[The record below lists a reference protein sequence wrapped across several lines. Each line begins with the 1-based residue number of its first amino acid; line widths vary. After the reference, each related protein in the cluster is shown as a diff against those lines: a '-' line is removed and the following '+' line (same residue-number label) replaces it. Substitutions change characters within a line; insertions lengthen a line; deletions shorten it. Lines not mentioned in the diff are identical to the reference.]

1 MNVSQFRV
9 FSIRR
14 VFVTL
19 SALACA
25 FALSASSANAD
36 MLVFWDFDQSYYDG
50 ADYVIDSVASE
61 RLNLVNSS
69 IVDGKLTANGGYALG
84 TGTNDGLNVA
94 LPTGSSNYTL
104 SAFLTTTRNGA
115 VGIISWGVRNANR
128 KTNSFR
134 TEKNGIDNY
143 WWGDDLAVTGYPEV
157 ISGFEN
163 HVVATGAG
171 RTQTLYLNGQLIGSR
186 NANGD
191 RSEENR
197 SFFVGNT
204 INNNTETLYGSIDN
218 ASVYNEALEQSEI
231 INIASHTYNGLTNY
245 WKSGDRNDRVS
256 GVVMPDTVTGTT
268 VITGANG
275 TMVFDRELQA
285 GERAYYQGQLASG
298 HDYVIDNMAGSDPA
312 KTTWLRTTSA
322 NLSDA
327 GQTPLGIYVGG
338 TTTASVLTATPAQ
351 LNAVNRT
358 LIMGGGTLELTASG
372 DAVINTNRV
381 DFSSANVNLTGSG
394 KVTVNSTNLMTFR
407 NIAIAEG
414 TALDL
419 SADGDAIVYG
429 TITGSGDLVKT
440 GSGEMI
446 LSSAGNLSYAG
457 TVRVYDG
464 SLTFHVQDVF
474 GNADQ
479 VHNNSYVIDN
489 AIVTNNAPIFNNMR
503 DATFRNG
510 AKIVAANGNPEWK
523 AFMLTGTTTVDF
535 SGSGSAAENPVIF
548 EVSSSAYGDALTNAT
563 ICPYGNTFNVADITK
578 SAEADLVVTAVLA
591 NTPNNGS
598 RAGRFIKTG
607 EGTMKLA
614 GENTYSGGTT
624 LQQGEII
631 AANESALGN
640 GAITIEGGTLTL
652 GEFSTMAQTV
662 TTNGALNIS
671 GGQIN
676 FDFVN
681 VWGAQIDKINLGDGA
696 LNISGGTFNVNFVDG
711 NEEDW
716 FNNAGNGYALITSS
730 GASFAGDLTDH
741 LAGVSSAYGWKL
753 MSSASGLYLYGKIDA
768 DFYKL
773 DSATMTD
780 DVVTGNTYGSYLG
793 IQFDNT
799 TSASATEAVNTGWLI
814 MNDMDGTVKVGEG
827 YTLTQQGLV
836 TGTKGLLKTGA
847 GTLVIERENEYQG
860 GTAIE
865 EGKLVLKDA
874 GTLGTGT
881 SLANAGTF
889 EINNNE
895 DREFTTTISGS
906 GAVVKS
912 GTGALTLSVPNTF
925 TGDLDITEGTVVMA
939 YNAGAAGTTR
949 TATVLGDPSVAG
961 RKITVHAGAT
971 LTTESSNR
979 GIDVFGG
986 ADAHPEF
993 TIVADGGTIATST
1006 NQLTS
1011 YGDIEL
1017 KNGGSFVEN
1026 GGHSSWKTIING
1038 NVYVTEGNATISSVN
1053 DDIGIVPRGLR
1064 NGVEEGVT
1072 FDVAQ
1077 GSELK
1082 ITAHLS
1088 DSRSNLAHG
1097 AVIKAGKGTMTLSNR
1112 YNDYS
1117 GNVTINEGKLI
1128 ADGGWRGANTTTV
1141 FGKYQSKTV
1150 TVNKGAELVLAAQDV
1165 VSNSSTSSPIQFI
1178 VNGGKISNS
1187 GTVYNNLSYT
1197 VFTDGAELYASDG
1210 NNPWKAYKLSMTVS
1224 VLRNADDSA
1233 ADPVRFTSDLSK
1245 PNATFSF
1252 GHETS
1257 LYVEDVTAS
1266 SSTEYDA
1273 KSDLIISAVVTNP
1286 NSESNRTFFK
1296 DGRGTLE
1303 FTAANTFD
1311 GNVGIREGVL
1321 RLSGEGTLGTSEVA
1335 IVDGATLEFAVA
1347 SGEKWFSNTITGD
1360 GQILKTGAGSLYL
1373 NGTDVNPI
1381 TASSLLVEGGSLMFK
1396 GDFTGDVIIGAG
1408 TLLSAGNSVG
1418 TLNVTG
1424 DVTIDGTALFE
1435 FGSYTGADENHDV
1448 IALGADYVFNAGDN
1462 MISLYFENGDAS
1474 SWAVDGAEY
1483 KLIANGGFAEG
1494 DYSSLLGNYTDLFGL
1509 LGKSDGLYL
1518 IAGSGPGPEPG
1529 SGVPEPST
1537 WALLVLGAVGM
1548 LFWRKQK

>member
-1 MNVSQFRV
+1 MKVSHVSSRV
-9 FSIRR
+9 NLYAI
-14 VFVTL
+14 VW
-19 SALACA
+19 ALISLCGV
-25 FALSASSANAD
+25 LTPSANAD

-50 ADYVIDSVASE
+50 SDYVIDTVASE

-69 IVDGKLTANGGYALG
+69 IVDGKLTAEGGYALG
-84 TGTNDGLNVA
+84 TAANNGLNVA
-94 LPTGSSNYTL
+94 LPTGTSNYTL
-104 SAFLTTTRNGA
+104 SAFLTTTKSGA
-115 VGIISWGVRNANR
+115 VGIISWGVRNAGH

-171 RTQTLYLNGQLIGSR
+171 RTQTLYLNGQLIGTR

-197 SFFVGNT
+197 FFTVGNT
-204 INNNTETLYGSIDN
+204 VNDNRETLYGSIDN

-231 INIASHTYNGLTNY
+231 INIASHTYNGLSNY

-338 TTTASVLTATPAQ
+338 TTTASTLTATVDQ

-358 LIMGGGTLELTASG
+358 LVMGGGTLAIAA
-372 DAVINTNRV
+372 DADAAINANRV
-381 DFSSANVNLTGSG
+381 DFNSGSIALSGSG
-394 KVTVNSTNLMTFR
+394 KITLNSDKQATFR
-407 NIAIAEG
+407 AIALNDTSSLEIKTDSNVAVFG
-414 TALDL
+414 GVTGDGAL
-419 SADGDAIVYG
+419 IK
-429 TITGSGDLVKT
+429 TGSGD
-440 GSGEMI
+440 MYFPA
-446 LSSAGNLSYAG
+446 LSQNHRG
-457 TVRVYDG
+457 TVAVNG
-464 SLTFHVQDVF
+464 GTLTFGTDNVF
-474 GNADQ
+474 GWADRLPY
-479 VHNNSYVIDN
+479 NSMVFDN
-489 AIVTNNAPIFNNMR
+489 ATVTNNAAIFNPLNN
-503 DATFRNG
+503 ATFKNG
-510 AKIVAANGNPEWK
+510 AKVSPTNGQAVWK
-523 AFMLTGTTTVDF
+523 AFMLSGYTNIEF
-535 SGSGSAAENPVIF
+535 SGDGSVAENPVIF
-548 EVSSSAYGDALTNAT
+548 EVASTASGDAWTNAT
-563 ICPYGNTFNVADITK
+563 INPYGNTFNIADITK
-578 SAEADLVVTAVLA
+578 SDAPDLIVNAVFSDIGD
-591 NTPNNGS
+591 TKGRKIGS
-598 RAGRFIKTG
+598 FTKAG
-607 EGTMKLA
+607 EGTMKLSA
-614 GENTYSGGTT
+614 ANTYTGGTT
-624 LQQGEII
+624 LQAGEIV
-631 AANESALGN
+631 AANDAALGA
-640 GAITIEGGTLTL
+640 GGITIEGGTLTL
-652 GEFSTMAQTV
+652 GDSSAAAQNL
-662 TTNGALNIS
+662 TTNGALNMS

-676 FDFVN
+676 FDFIHA
-681 VWGAQIDKINLGDGA
+681 GSAQFDNINLGSGA
-696 LNISGGTFNVNFVDG
+696 MNISGGVFNVNFVEG
-711 NEEDW
+711 NEETW
-716 FNNAGNGYALITSS
+716 FNNAGDGYALITSN
-730 GASFAGDLTDH
+730 GAAFVGDLTDQ
-741 LAGVSSAYGWKL
+741 LRGVSSAYGWTL
-753 MSSASGLYLYGKIDA
+753 MSSASGLYLYGKVDA
-768 DFYKL
+768 DYYKL
-773 DSATMTD
+773 GSATMTD
-780 DVVTGNTYGSYLG
+780 DVNVGNSYGSYLG
-793 IQFDNT
+793 IQFDDST
-799 TSASATEAVNTGWLI
+799 APAVSEATNTGWV
-814 MNDMDGTVKVGEG
+814 MMYNMDGSFNIGEG
-827 YTLTQQGLV
+827 HTLTQQGLV
-836 TGTKGLLKTGA
+836 TGTKGLSKIGA
-847 GTLVIERENEYQG
+847 GTLIIDRENDYQG
-860 GTAIE
+860 GTAIG
-865 EGKLVLKDA
+865 EGKLVLTDN
-874 GTLGTGT
+874 GSLGTGASVVT
-881 SLANAGTF
+881 AGTF

-895 DREFTTTISGS
+895 DREFSTVISGS

-912 GTGALTLSVPNTF
+912 GSGTLTLSAPNTF
-925 TGDLDITEGTVVMA
+925 SGDMDIMGGTVTMA
-939 YNAGAAGTTR
+939 YNALAGGTDQ
-949 TATVLGDPSVAG
+949 TATVLGAPMVEG
-961 RKITVHAGAT
+961 RKITVHSGAT
-971 LTTESSNR
+971 LLTANGAP

-986 ADAHPEF
+986 AEAHPKF
-993 TIVADGGTIATST
+993 RIVADGGTIATAT
-1006 NQLTS
+1006 DNLTT

-1017 KNGGSFVEN
+1017 KNGAVFEER
-1026 GGHSSWKTIING
+1026 GGHSTWFTIFNG
-1038 NVYVTEGNATISSVN
+1038 DIYVTEGNATIQSTSAGR
-1053 DDIGIVPRGLR
+1053 GISLRGYR
-1064 NGVEEGVT
+1064 DGTNAGVT
-1072 FDVAQ
+1072 FDVA
-1077 GSELK
+1077 K
-1082 ITAHLS
+1082 
-1088 DSRSNLAHG
+1088 DSTLTVSALLRNCNNRGVASSFTKTG
-1097 AVIKAGKGTMTLSNR
+1097 EGTMILSNR
-1112 YNDYS
+1112 NNDFT
-1117 GNVTINEGKLI
+1117 GNIIVDEGTLK
-1128 ADGGWRGANTTTV
+1128 ATSNWTGRNGNTV
-1141 FGKYQSKTV
+1141 FGKNAAKTV
-1150 TVNKGAELVLAAQDV
+1150 TVNKGAELVFASQDV
-1165 VSNSSTSSPIQFI
+1165 VANAGTSSPIQFI

-1187 GTVYNNLSYT
+1187 GAVFNNLSYT

-1286 NSESNRTFFK
+1286 NSESNRTFYK
-1296 DGRGTLE
+1296 DGVGTLE

-1321 RLSGEGTLGTSEVA
+1321 RLSGDGTLGSSAVN
-1335 IVDGATLEFAVA
+1335 IIDGATLEFAVA
-1347 SGEKWFSNTITGD
+1347 SGEKRFDNTVTGN
-1360 GQILKTGAGSLYL
+1360 GQILKTGEGALYL
-1373 NGTDVNPI
+1373 FGTDANPI

-1435 FGSYTGADENHDV
+1435 FGAYTGADENHDV

-1483 KLIANGGFAEG
+1483 KLIANGGFDEG
-1494 DYSSLLGNYTDLFGL
+1494 DYSSLLANYTDLFGL

-1518 IAGSGPGPEPG
+1518 IAGAGPGPGPEPG

-1537 WALLVLGAVGM
+1537 WALLILGAAG
-1548 LFWRKQK
+1548 LLYWRKRK